1 MDTSF
6 EVIIV
11 GAGPAGW
18 SASIFLSRAGV
29 KTLVIGKDEE
39 SGLSYAADV
48 RNFPGFPDGISG
60 RTLLDNM
67 IEQSVH
73 EGVIYEHDEVTH
85 IEEREGL
92 IFVKTA
98 SLKQFS
104 AKKLILAHGAN
115 YIKANIPGE
124 KEYRNKGIYYC
135 VTCDGPLY
143 KNKNTL
149 VLGNGNL
156 AAEEAVE
163 LAAYAK
169 SVKIVSNNPEINFS
183 VGYADLL
190 SSKNIEIIKARAKEI
205 KGGEFAATLVL
216 GNDMNLPFEGL
227 FIALGTA
234 SSLDFARQLGLEIE
248 GDFIKINQ
256 GMLTNNE
263 NIYACGMARG
273 GINQVTKSV
282 GEGTTAAINIIK
294 SLKGLPNYID
304 HT

>member
-1 MDTSF
+1 MENSY

-11 GAGPAGW
+11 GAGPSGW

-29 KTLVIGKDEE
+29 KTLVVGQDGE

-67 IEQSVH
+67 IEQSVR
-73 EGVIYEHDEVTH
+73 EGVMYERDEVTH
-85 IEEREGL
+85 IEERDGL
-92 IFVKTA
+92 VFVKTA
-98 SLKQFS
+98 SLKEFS
-104 AKKLILAHGAN
+104 AEKLILAHGAN

-124 KEYRNKGIYYC
+124 KEYRNKGVYYC
-135 VTCDGPLY
+135 ATCDGPLY
-143 KNKNTL
+143 KGKEVI

-156 AAEEAVE
+156 AAEEAIE
-163 LAAYAK
+163 LVTYAK
-169 SVKIVSNNPEINFS
+169 SVKIVSNNPEVNFS
-183 VGYADLL
+183 AGYANLL
-190 SSKNIEIIKARAKEI
+190 SSKNVEVIKARAKEI
-205 KGGEFAATLVL
+205 KGNEFADSLVL
-216 GNDMNLPFEGL
+216 DNMDVLSLEGL

-234 SSLDFARQLGLEIE
+234 SSLDFARQLGLEVT
-248 GDFIKINQ
+248 GDFIKTNE

-263 NIYACGMARG
+263 NIWACGMARG

-282 GEGTTAAINIIK
+282 GEGTTAAVNVIK

>member
-1 MDTSF
+1 MI
-6 EVIIV
+6 VV
-11 GAGPAGW
+11 GAGPSGW
-18 SASIFLSRAGV
+18 SASIFLSRAGI
-29 KTLVIGKDEE
+29 KTLVIGEDEQ

-67 IEQSVH
+67 IEQGKH

-98 SLKQFS
+98 SLKEFS
-104 AKKLILAHGAN
+104 ARKLILAHGAN

-124 KEYRNKGIYYC
+124 REYRNKGVYYC
-135 VTCDGPLY
+135 VACDGPLY
-143 KNKNTL
+143 KGKDVL
-149 VLGNGNL
+149 ILGNGNL
-156 AAEEAVE
+156 AAEEAIE
-163 LAAYAK
+163 LAAYVK
-169 SVKIVSNNPEINFS
+169 SVKIVSHNPEVNFS

-190 SSKNIEIIKARAKEI
+190 LSKNIEVIKARARMI
-205 KGGEFAATLVL
+205 KGGEFADTLVIGDGTAL
-216 GNDMNLPFEGL
+216 SLEGL

-234 SSLDFARQLGLEIE
+234 SSLDFGRQLGLEIS
-248 GDFIKINQ
+248 GDFIKTNEI
-256 GMLTNNE
+256 MLTSNE
-263 NIYACGMARG
+263 NIWACGMARG
-273 GINQVTKSV
+273 GINQITKSV
-282 GEGTTAAINIIK
+282 GEGTIAAINVIK